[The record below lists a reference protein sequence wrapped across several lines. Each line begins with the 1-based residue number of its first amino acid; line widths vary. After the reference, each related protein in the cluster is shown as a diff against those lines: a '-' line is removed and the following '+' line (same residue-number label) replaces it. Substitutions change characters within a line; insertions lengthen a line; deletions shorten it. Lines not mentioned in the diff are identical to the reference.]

1 MMTNSVSG
9 VYKMKLRF
17 RSLVDLIAFR
27 RAFVCAPRVYPY
39 FVHAERE
46 DLGGFAPMEAT
57 GRALDSLPQ
66 RLGRHT
72 FHDGVFTAPSGRFR
86 SS

>member
-17 RSLVDLIAFR
+17 RSLADLVAFR
-27 RAFVCAPRVYPY
+27 RAFVCAPRVDPY
-39 FVHAERE
+39 FVHAERD
-46 DLGGFAPMEAT
+46 DLA
-57 GRALDSLPQ
+57 Q